1 MSVCIGDLLPKLE
14 EWKRSGRVDSIRAAS
29 AEAEG
34 LKAIEILQ
42 AEMLQNDRVAMV
54 LRTRRLIGAPLNIPF
69 TDLDDVL
76 SKVSLELDSFPPVCT
91 TFPPSYPH
99 PLSFTH
105 SPGQVPLRA
114 RDQPSRARVRRRR
127 ARLSPRQ

>member
-76 SKVSLELDSFPPVCT
+76 SKVSLEFS
-91 TFPPSYPH
+91 
-99 PLSFTH
+99 LSFH
-105 SPGQVPLRA
+105 CLCSISPIV
-114 RDQPSRARVRRRR
+114 
-127 ARLSPRQ
+127 